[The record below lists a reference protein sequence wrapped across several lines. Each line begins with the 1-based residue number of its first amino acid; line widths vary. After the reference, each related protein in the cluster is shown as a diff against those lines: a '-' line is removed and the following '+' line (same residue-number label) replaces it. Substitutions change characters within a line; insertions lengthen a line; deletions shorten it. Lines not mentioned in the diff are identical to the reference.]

1 LLLWAASP
9 EKRRL
14 RVSAETGSSSLERVA
29 YTIPEF
35 CFRNHI
41 SRQKYYKLRAEGR
54 APVEMRL
61 GLNVIRIT
69 AEAERDWQRQMQE
82 PRPDLEIRT
91 AERAVKAGGAAIKS
105 AKHVSKRR
113 RRPAR

>member
-1 LLLWAASP
+1 MATRSEPSPSP
-9 EKRRL
+9 EQIAFSVSQFCARNFISRPTFERL
-14 RVSAETGSSSLERVA
+14 R
-29 YTIPEF
+29 
-35 CFRNHI
+35 
-41 SRQKYYKLRAEGR
+41 RQGR
-54 APVEMRL
+54 GPAEMRL
-61 GLNVIRIT
+61 GLNAIRIT

-105 AKHVSKRR
+105 VKHVSKRR